1 MKFVLT
7 ICGVLFGISSDQ
19 EIERALHAPAALT
32 RSFVHL
38 LQERTSLVRVLPGR
52 LLSHRPSRHAMVGTR
67 YDRAT
72 VTGRP
77 VPDGDT
83 EGFGSP
89 GTEGP
94 SSPLPISR
102 RWLTKILIVAAILA
116 FVVIAITLYIGELVV
131 LGWVVD
137 FLSQIGMPK
146 IQPRL
151 VPLDYEQVGEIIVV
165 TLRDNIATVGLCL
178 SVQKQLKR
186 LLEEQHCDFVLDF
199 SSAARISKSFRGVM
213 VHFMKAARKE
223 AARLGKPYR
232 SVALPRGAVFRVFD
246 DRDLAVEEMAR
257 HDGHGWVVLCAVPPG
272 TRAVSGLT

>member
-1 MKFVLT
+1 M
-7 ICGVLFGISSDQ
+7 
-19 EIERALHAPAALT
+19 
-32 RSFVHL
+32 
-38 LQERTSLVRVLPGR
+38 
-52 LLSHRPSRHAMVGTR
+52 GTR
-67 YDRAT
+67 CDRTT

-77 VPDGDT
+77 LPDGDT

-102 RWLTKILIVAAILA
+102 RWLTKILIVAAILT
-116 FVVIAITLYIGELVV
+116 FVVVAIILYMGELVV

-137 FLSQIGMPK
+137 FLSQIGLPK
-146 IQPRL
+146 IQPGL

-178 SVQKQLKR
+178 SLQKQLKR
-186 LLEEQHCDFVLDF
+186 LLDEQHCDFVLDF
-199 SSAARISKSFRGVM
+199 SCAARISKSFRGVM
-213 VHFMKAARKE
+213 VHLMKAARKE
-223 AARLGKPYR
+223 AWTLGKPYR
-232 SVALPRGAVFRVFD
+232 SLALPRGAVFRVFEN
-246 DRDLAVEEMAR
+246 RDLAVEEMAR